1 MCMYQLMV
9 STEYLASIR
18 GIAQF
23 SKLFDIITQFV
34 YTINTVEKQ

>member
-1 MCMYQLMV
+1 MV

-23 SKLFDIITQFV
+23 INSFDLLLNRL
-34 YTINTVEKQ
+34 YNSINKQTEKYYA